1 VRSFVRRF
9 NQLNGRANAAAITLY
24 GFLALFAITLLAVAV
39 VGFVDSGRQDVAANI
54 VEFLGVTG
62 TAAKTIT
69 DAVDRARQTR
79 EVASIVGLVGLIWTG
94 SGFALAIANAYD
106 VAWRVPHRATKERLL
121 GLGWLLGFGVIIAIS
136 VYVTTFIER
145 LPIAVAPLV
154 FLAGATINTVLWL
167 WTSWVLPN
175 RRAPWRALL
184 PAAAIGGVAFEV
196 LKIAGGIIVPRL
208 VAKSSAL
215 YGTIGVVFALLAW
228 LLILGRLVVMMTVLE
243 VMGWEQQHGTEVVQ
257 LRGPALPEG
266 SR

>member
-1 VRSFVRRF
+1 MRAFVRRF

-24 GFLALFAITLLAVAV
+24 GFLALFAITLLAVAA
-39 VGFVDSGRQDVAANI
+39 VGFIDSGRQDVAANI

-69 DAVDRARQTR
+69 DAVDKARQTR

-94 SGFALAIANAYD
+94 SGFALAMANAYD
-106 VAWRVPHRATKERLL
+106 VAWHVPHRATRERLL
-121 GLGWLLGFGVIIAIS
+121 GLGWLLGFGVIIAVS
-136 VYVTTFIER
+136 VYVTSFIER

-154 FLAGATINTVLWL
+154 FLAGSAINTALWL

-184 PAAAIGGVAFEV
+184 PAAAIGGVAFEM

-243 VMGWEQQHGTEVVQ
+243 VMGWEKQHGTEVVE
-257 LRGPALPEG
+257 LRGPALPGG